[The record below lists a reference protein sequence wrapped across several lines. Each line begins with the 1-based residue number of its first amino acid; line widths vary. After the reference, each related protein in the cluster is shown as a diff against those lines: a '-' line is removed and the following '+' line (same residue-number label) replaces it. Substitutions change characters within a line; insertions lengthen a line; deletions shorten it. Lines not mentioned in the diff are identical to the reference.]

1 MLSGIFKGLF
11 DSSSTKV
18 ISVEN
23 FLLCMLCAL
32 ALGGLIAWT
41 AGRRKGGSFS
51 FLVSLAAL
59 PVLTCATI
67 MMVNGNVGAGVAT
80 AGAFS
85 LVRFRSAAGTARE
98 IALIFLAMVTGLIAG
113 MGYLA
118 YAALFCLILCGLF
131 LVLSRMDPDARD
143 LRKTLRVTVPEDLD
157 YEGALDAPLN
167 QYCSAW
173 SLKQAKTANMG
184 SLFRLTYDITLRPGC
199 RAKALVD
206 DLRCLNGNLEIAVG
220 SAESVA
226 SEL

>member
-1 MLSGIFKGLF
+1 
-11 DSSSTKV
+11 
-18 ISVEN
+18 
-23 FLLCMLCAL
+23 
-32 ALGGLIAWT
+32 
-41 AGRRKGGSFS
+41 
-51 FLVSLAAL
+51 
-59 PVLTCATI
+59 
-67 MMVNGNVGAGVAT
+67 
-80 AGAFS
+80 
-85 LVRFRSAAGTARE
+85 
-98 IALIFLAMVTGLIAG
+98 

-131 LVLSRMDPDARD
+131 LILGRMDPDARD

-173 SLKQAKTANMG
+173 TLKQAKTANMG

-199 RAKALVD
+199 KAKALVD